1 MDWLNS
7 IGLLEPGALYF
18 LTIVPAL
25 ILAYLARERPR
36 QATVSSVIAF
46 RALHVMR
53 GQRFGG
59 RPRFPWTF
67 FLELLALCLA
77 VLAMARPYVI
87 HRGSPIAVVIDNS
100 AAMQALTAS
109 GQQRFAKALSAVKNA
124 LGGQAGSGQVT
135 VYLTAPRPHQL
146 GGMFTSTAEADSAI
160 GNAQVSDAPDDPA
173 AVASLMG
180 QLNADTHIGKIIW
193 ASYRPITA
201 PIPAK
206 IKLIAVGEPIA
217 NYAIGSFAL
226 SRESFGATA
235 LHARLAVANFSPSKA
250 TLHIAIT
257 GDDRPAGHA
266 QIVVEPGEVAPI
278 ELPNLAPAQIYR
290 AKLQPADGF
299 ALDNLAYATASAV
312 KAIQVLFVSPVP
324 ADGQSLASIP
334 GVTVRTVSP
343 ANFTP
348 KDLADCDLALFEYT
362 VPKELPAVPSL
373 LVMPPPG
380 DPVFGFGVRPAAQ
393 VAITGWLPIDP
404 LTDGV
409 NFRLLNLRSGE
420 YLAQHP
426 WMQAVVTG
434 SSGGLVLS
442 GQREGHRFIATG
454 FNPLPYL
461 GVRNLPM
468 SVLTLNMLGS
478 LAGFGARAGGF
489 RTGEPWTIPSEVTSV
504 TLPSGRREAV
514 QPGTLFTSTDA
525 QGVYYLEGRHTRSA
539 RAVNLSDLVTSDL
552 ENAAPITIAGGNAAL
567 ETATPATV
575 RAPLT
580 PYLLAAIL
588 LLIVLESLL
597 VYRRRPAFQAQ
608 AES

>member
-1 MDWLNS
+1 MGWLNS

-18 LTIVPAL
+18 LAIVPAL

-59 RPRFPWTF
+59 RPRFTWTF

-100 AAMQALTAS
+100 AAMQALTSS
-109 GQQRFAKALSAVKNA
+109 GQQRFAAAVHAAKDV
-124 LGGQAGSGQVT
+124 LGGQTDSGQVT
-135 VYLTAPRPHQL
+135 VYVTTPQPHQL
-146 GGMFTSTAEADSAI
+146 GGIFTSVAEATSAL
-160 GNAQVSDAPDDPA
+160 GGAQVSDAPDDPA

-180 QLNADTHIGKIIW
+180 QLNADTHIGKVIW

-206 IKLIAVGEPIA
+206 IRPIAVGEPIA

-226 SRESFGATA
+226 SRESFGAMA
-235 LHARLAVANFSPSKA
+235 LHARLAVANFSPSAA
-250 TLHIAIT
+250 TLHITLT
-257 GDDRPAGHA
+257 GDDRPPGQA
-266 QIVVEPGEVAPI
+266 QVLVQPGEVAPL

-290 AKLQPADGF
+290 AELQPADGF
-299 ALDNLAYATASAV
+299 ALDNIAYATGSAV
-312 KAIQVLFVSPVP
+312 RAIQVLFVSPVP
-324 ADGQSLASIP
+324 TDGQSLASIP
-334 GVTVRTVSP
+334 GVAVRTVAP
-343 ANFTP
+343 ANYTP
-348 KDLADCDLALFEYT
+348 KDLANCDLALFEYT
-362 VPKELPAVPSL
+362 VPKELPSVPSL

-393 VAITGWLPIDP
+393 VAVTGWPPIDP

-420 YLAQHP
+420 YLTQHP

-442 GQREGHRFIATG
+442 GQRGSHRFVATG
-454 FNPLPYL
+454 FNPLPFL
-461 GVRNLPM
+461 GMRNLPM
-468 SVLTLNMLGS
+468 SVLTLNMLGY

-489 RTGEPWTIPSEVTSV
+489 RTGEPWTIQPASSAW
-504 TLPSGRREAV
+504 PCPPAGARRSSRA
-514 QPGTLFTSTDA
+514 
-525 QGVYYLEGRHTRSA
+525 RS
-539 RAVNLSDLVTSDL
+539 SPP
-552 ENAAPITIAGGNAAL
+552 PI
-567 ETATPATV
+567 
-575 RAPLT
+575 RK
-580 PYLLAAIL
+580 
-588 LLIVLESLL
+588 ESIT
-597 VYRRRPAFQAQ
+597 
-608 AES
+608 